1 MVGLFADGG
10 VVGAGR
16 LHYHRLEG
24 QHMPHLASLGGAC
37 GPRGGGG
44 GGRGGGLA
52 RGGKG

>member
-37 GPRGGGG
+37 GRGGGERWG
-44 GGRGGGLA
+44 
-52 RGGKG
+52 

>member
-37 GPRGGGG
+37 GRGGGG
-44 GGRGGGLA
+44 AVGIA